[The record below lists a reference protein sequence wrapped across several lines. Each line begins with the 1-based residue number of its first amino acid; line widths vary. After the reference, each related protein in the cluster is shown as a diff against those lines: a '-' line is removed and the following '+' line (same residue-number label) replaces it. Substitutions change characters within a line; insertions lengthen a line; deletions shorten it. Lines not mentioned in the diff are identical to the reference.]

1 MLNIEGLHASYGG
14 SLVLQ
19 GVDLSIGPGEIQA
32 LMGRNGMG
40 KTTLMRTVMGLL
52 STRSGTITFD
62 GEAIQGLPT
71 HEIAAKGLGYVP
83 QGREIFGDFTVWEN
97 LHLGTLKLARR
108 ERKIPE
114 EIFDY
119 FPILKERKNQKAGS
133 FSGGQQQMLAIAR
146 ALVTRPKMLLLDEP
160 SEGIQPS
167 IVDQISEI
175 LKEINAET
183 GLTILIVEQNVDM
196 VIETA
201 TRCAFMEKGRIVET
215 CTMEDIRK
223 DESIITCH
231 IAV

>member
-1 MLNIEGLHASYGG
+1 MLKIENLHASYGG
-14 SLVLQ
+14 SLVLH
-19 GVDLSIGPGEIQA
+19 GVNLSIQPGEIQA

-40 KTTLMRTVMGLL
+40 KTTLMRTIMGLL
-52 STRSGTITFD
+52 SSRSGTITFD
-62 GEAIQGLPT
+62 GQPIQNLRT

-97 LHLGTLKLARR
+97 LHLGTLKLPRNQ
-108 ERKIPE
+108 RKVPE
-114 EIFDY
+114 EVFDY

-175 LKEINAET
+175 LKKINAQT

-196 VIETA
+196 VLETA

-215 CTMEDIRK
+215 CSMEDIRK